1 MATVTGYTAQ
11 RMKRIED
18 ETVVDGEVV
27 GPDLIL
33 ITRAGVQINAGPVQG
48 PVGPTGPAA
57 SAVNVPYAGAP
68 GMTGTNVEAAL
79 DELAAAKTP
88 AGALLEWAGVVA
100 APPGWL
106 PCDGAAVSRTTYA
119 ALFAA
124 IQTSFGT
131 GDNVTT
137 FNVPN
142 LKGRVPAGLDPGQ
155 TEFNALGKV
164 GGEKAHILTIAELAS
179 HDHSYQDAGHIHGT
193 GEALSGGGLIG
204 FAGGGGKGLVTET
217 DLRGTGIVINANGG
231 NGGHN
236 NLQPYITMRYIIK
249 T

>member
-33 ITRAGVQINAGPVQG
+33 ITRAGTQINAGPVQG

-68 GMTGTNVEAAL
+68 GMVSTNVEGAL
-79 DELAAAKTP
+79 DELAAAKVP
-88 AGALLEWAGVVA
+88 AGSIITWAGTVSVPA
-100 APPGWL
+100 GWL
-106 PCDGAAVSRTTYA
+106 VCDGAEYVRANYA

-124 IQTSFGT
+124 ISTSYGV
-131 GDNVTT
+131 GNNVST

-142 LKGRVPAGLDPGQ
+142 LKGRIPAGLDAGQ
-155 TEFNALGKV
+155 AEFNAIAKV
-164 GGEKAHILTIAELAS
+164 GGAKTHALTVSELAS
-179 HDHSYQDAGHIHGT
+179 HDHAYQDAGHQHLT
-193 GEALSGGGLIG
+193 GETLVDGGLVG
-204 FAGGGGKGLVTET
+204 FAGGGGKNVNTAT
-217 DLRGTGIVINANGG
+217 AIMGTGIVILANGG
-231 NGGHN
+231 NAPHN
-236 NLQPYITMRYIIK
+236 NLQPYITMRYLIK
-249 T
+249 S